1 MGEYYFESNWLK
13 LLIFLTI
20 VFVLLY
26 LFHVLMR
33 RWLKVE
39 EKKLFSY
46 NHVNDKHKK
55 IDWTFRITTILLL
68 ILGWILYRIA
78 ENPHQYWFLQP
89 WYIITFFIIVSETVR
104 AFMEWKYAE
113 NRNTYKLTLFDL
125 VFFLLLLLILLWTDF
140 FGFTIF

>member
-1 MGEYYFESNWLK
+1 MSEYYFEPNWLK

-46 NHVNDKHKK
+46 NHVNDNQPYEKLNNKYS
-55 IDWTFRITTILLL
+55 LLM
-68 ILGWILYRIA
+68 
-78 ENPHQYWFLQP
+78 N
-89 WYIITFFIIVSETVR
+89 
-104 AFMEWKYAE
+104 
-113 NRNTYKLTLFDL
+113 
-125 VFFLLLLLILLWTDF
+125 
-140 FGFTIF
+140 